1 MNNRIRQKFEQV
13 LTAATHS
20 HKISGNNYK
29 IFSDNNNNCIFALSG
44 EGLFHYDELIQSILR
59 IDDWQK
65 KFSKKYITGAVNKI
79 LSELLNQSNLEK
91 LPIYIEELNKEY
103 SEFSFRQTIYLPVKG
118 LFLEN
123 SEVKI
128 GNVRFLRPSQ
138 DIFESIITQA
148 RPIIYSTEN
157 STSEQDYFME
167 EFSEDLSK
175 YFSMNKGNIF
185 AKTSFV
191 AEPIR
196 AKERAE
202 EEVRRSLEIL
212 RIFIPLD
219 TILLEPKEKIQI
231 GLEGEI
237 ISGSRF
243 SISMTE
249 TNLNTSHDN
258 TGGIKS
264 LILNSENLDIMSRN
278 GFSIFSD
285 ILAKDQINSYENALL
300 RAVHWFS
307 ASRMQ
312 LESEN
317 ALLNLITSIEVLLTP
332 RNGDPIGTAIAEA
345 LALLLEDS
353 FESRKRIKDR
363 FKKLYRCRSAVS
375 HGGKNSDLKSDLY
388 DLIQLA
394 YSLLIYVCKN
404 HDKFND
410 HESLIRYIEELK
422 LS

>member
-1 MNNRIRQKFEQV
+1 
-13 LTAATHS
+13 
-20 HKISGNNYK
+20 
-29 IFSDNNNNCIFALSG
+29 
-44 EGLFHYDELIQSILR
+44 
-59 IDDWQK
+59 
-65 KFSKKYITGAVNKI
+65 
-79 LSELLNQSNLEK
+79 
-91 LPIYIEELNKEY
+91 
-103 SEFSFRQTIYLPVKG
+103 LPVKG

-123 SEVKI
+123 SEIKI

-138 DIFESIITQA
+138 DLFESIITQA

-157 STSEQDYFME
+157 SKSEQDCFME
-167 EFSEDLSK
+167 KFSEDLPK
-175 YFSMNKGNIF
+175 YFSMSKGNIF
-185 AKTSFV
+185 TETIFI

-219 TILLEPKEKIQI
+219 TILSEPKEKIQI

-237 ISGSRF
+237 VSGSRF

-249 TNLNTSHDN
+249 SNLNTSHDN
-258 TGGIKS
+258 TGGIKP
-264 LILNSENLDIMSRN
+264 LILNSENLDIMNKN
-278 GFSIFSD
+278 GLSIFSD
-285 ILAKDQINSYENALL
+285 ILAKDQINSYEKALL

-332 RNGDPIGTAIAEA
+332 KDGNPIGTGIAEA

-353 FESRKRIKDR
+353 FEDRKKIKDR
-363 FKKLYRCRSAVS
+363 FKELYRNRSAVS
-375 HGGKNSDLKSDLY
+375 HGGKNSVSESDLC